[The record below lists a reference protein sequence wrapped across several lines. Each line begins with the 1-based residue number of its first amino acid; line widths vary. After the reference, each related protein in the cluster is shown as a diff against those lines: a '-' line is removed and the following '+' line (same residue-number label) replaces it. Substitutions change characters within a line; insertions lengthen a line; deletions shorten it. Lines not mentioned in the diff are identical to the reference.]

1 MRIRTMFI
9 LGFCLVAI
17 PGLIASLWLAAGAA
31 RDLGRTSQA
40 MAALQAASDAQRA
53 VSFVAVEIGGYSSVL
68 REANPNR
75 AQVAGDAAATIRL
88 LEASTASAARA
99 GLDAAAVRRVAEQLA
114 SFRSR
119 VDQALALPPDRR
131 DPGLPAAGTAARNA
145 AVATLLGVSAAAAR
159 DVARTAP
166 ELALLIEAS
175 STVMDM
181 RDQAGRRN
189 AQIST
194 WLSGA
199 SAVTPQAVQAAEAL
213 TAGVEQA
220 WTSVQRLL
228 AASTSSTALEA
239 ALAAQKQSFVE
250 RNEPHWRRQ
259 VETARQRLTAPE
271 TPWTTTFAEF
281 RLWSRPAQAEILVL
295 RDAAL
300 DEAAASADRSITEAQ
315 TGLAL
320 ALALAGLCFVAALGG
335 AVLLLRRLVSPIRA
349 LTASVGGIAAG
360 DLSLAV
366 PGRGRT
372 DELGEMAE
380 AVETLRAGS
389 QARVAE
395 TEARAREQ
403 AQRLARAE
411 RVDALLRQFEE
422 QAGSMLEAVAA
433 ASTELDATAH
443 SMAGIAANGSAHAAA
458 VAEAASRANGSVETV
473 ASAAGELAASF
484 GAVTQQIRH
493 GADQARAAT
502 GAAQEADRTV
512 RGLSEAADRIGA
524 VVQMITD
531 IAGQT
536 NLLALNAT
544 IEAARAGE
552 AGKGFAVVAGEVKA
566 LAAQTAKATDEISGQ
581 INAMQAETSRTVAAI
596 SDIARII
603 AAVGE
608 ATSQVA
614 ETAGQQAEAT
624 QAINLAVTEA
634 ARGTAAAADHA
645 NGVNADAER
654 TGDAAGEVRAASSE
668 LSRQA
673 EKLRAEVSRFM
684 VELRAA

>member
-9 LGFCLVAI
+9 LGFLLVAI
-17 PGLIASLWLAAGAA
+17 PGLVASLWLAVGAA
-31 RDLGRTSQA
+31 RDLGRTTQA
-40 MAALQAASDAQRA
+40 VAALQAASDAQRA
-53 VSFVAVEIGGYSSVL
+53 VSAVAVEIGGYASVL
-68 REANPNR
+68 RQPNPDR
-75 AQVAGDAAATIRL
+75 AQVASDAAATIRL
-88 LEASTASAARA
+88 LEASATSAAAA
-99 GLDAAAVRRVAEQLA
+99 GQDAAAVRRVAGQLA
-114 SFRSR
+114 TFRSR
-119 VDQALALPPDRR
+119 VDQALALAPDLR
-131 DPGLPAAGTAARNA
+131 DASLPATGTAARNA
-145 AVATLLGVSAAAAR
+145 AVATLLDVSAGAAR

-189 AQIST
+189 AQISG
-194 WLSGA
+194 WLSGTP
-199 SAVTPQAVQAAEAL
+199 VTPQSVQTAEAL
-213 TAGVEQA
+213 TAGVAQA
-220 WTSVQRLL
+220 WASVQRLL
-228 AASTSSTALEA
+228 AASPASATLEA
-239 ALAAQKQSFVE
+239 ALDGQKRNFVE

-259 VETARQRLTAPE
+259 VETARQRLSAPE
-271 TPWTTTFAEF
+271 TAWTTSFAEF
-281 RLWSRPAQAEILVL
+281 RTWSRPAQAAILEL

-300 DEAAASADRSITEAQ
+300 DEAAASAARGIAAAQ

-320 ALALAGLCFVAALGG
+320 ALGLAGLCFAAALGG
-335 AVLLLRRLVSPIRA
+335 ALLLLRRLVSPIRA

-360 DLSLAV
+360 ELHRTV

-389 QARVAE
+389 LARVAE
-395 TEARAREQ
+395 TEARAQEQ
-403 AQRLARAE
+403 AQRLARVE
-411 RVDALLRQFEE
+411 RVDALLRQFED
-422 QAGSMLEAVAA
+422 QAGNMLEAVAA

-443 SMAGIAANGSAHAAA
+443 SMAGIAADGSAHAAA
-458 VAEAASRANGSVETV
+458 VADAAARANGSVETV
-473 ASAAGELAASF
+473 AGAAEELAASF
-484 GAVTQQIRH
+484 GAVTRQIRH

-502 GAAQEADRTV
+502 SAAQEADRTV

-524 VVQMITD
+524 VVQMITA

-581 INAMQAETSRTVAAI
+581 ITAMQAETHRTVTAI

-603 AAVGE
+603 ATVGE

-645 NGVNADAER
+645 NGVNADADR
-654 TGDAAGEVRAASSE
+654 TGHAAGEVRAASGE

>member
-9 LGFCLVAI
+9 LGFLLVAI
-17 PGLIASLWLAAGAA
+17 PGLAASLWLAAGAA
-31 RDLGRTSQA
+31 RDLGRTNQA
-40 MAALQAASDAQRA
+40 VSALRAASDAQRA
-53 VSFVAVEIGGYSSVL
+53 VSAVAVEIGGYSSVL
-68 REANPNR
+68 RQANPDR
-75 AQVAGDAAATIRL
+75 AQVAGDAAATVRL
-88 LEASTASAARA
+88 LEASATSAAAA
-99 GLDAAAVRRVAEQLA
+99 GQDAASVRRVAEQLA

-131 DPGLPAAGTAARNA
+131 DAGLPATGTAARNA
-145 AVATLLGVSAAAAR
+145 AVATLLGVSAVAAR

-189 AQIST
+189 AQISA
-194 WLSGA
+194 WLAGT
-199 SAVTPQAVQAAEAL
+199 AVTPPAVQGAEAL
-213 TAGVEQA
+213 TAGVAQA
-220 WTSVQRLL
+220 WTSVQRML
-228 AASTSSTALEA
+228 AASTAAA
-239 ALAAQKQSFVE
+239 ALQPALARQAETFV
-250 RNEPHWRRQ
+250 RQNEPHWRKL
-259 VETARQRLTAPE
+259 VETARQRLTAPD
-271 TPWTTTFAEF
+271 TAWTTSFADF
-281 RLWSRPAQAEILVL
+281 RTWSRPAQAEILAL

-300 DEAAASADRSITEAQ
+300 DAAATSAADSIAEAR

-320 ALALAGLCFVAALGG
+320 ALGLAGLCFAAALGG
-335 AVLLLRRLVSPIRA
+335 AMLLLRRLVSPIRA
-349 LTASVGGIAAG
+349 LTASVGRIAAG
-360 DLSLAV
+360 ELQLTV

-372 DELGEMAE
+372 DELGEMAT

-389 QARVAE
+389 LERVAE
-395 TEARAREQ
+395 TEARARDQ

-411 RVDALLRQFEE
+411 RVDALLRQFED
-422 QAGSMLEAVAA
+422 QAGNMLEAVAA

-443 SMAGIAANGSAHAAA
+443 SMAGIAADGSAHAAA
-458 VAEAASRANGSVETV
+458 VADAASRANGSVETV
-473 ASAAGELAASF
+473 AGAAEELAASF
-484 GAVTQQIRH
+484 NAVTQQIRH

-512 RGLSEAADRIGA
+512 RGLSDAADRIGA
-524 VVQMITD
+524 VVQMITA

-581 INAMQAETSRTVAAI
+581 ITAMQAETHRTVTAI
-596 SDIARII
+596 ADISRII

-624 QAINLAVTEA
+624 QAINQAVSEA

-654 TGDAAGEVRAASSE
+654 TGHAAGEVRAASSE

>member
-31 RDLGRTSQA
+31 RDMGRTEQA
-40 MAALQAASDAQRA
+40 VAALQAASDAQRA
-53 VSFVAVEIGGYSSVL
+53 VSAVAVEIGGYSSVL

-75 AQVAGDAAATIRL
+75 TQVAGDAAATIRL
-88 LEASTASAARA
+88 LEASSASAARA

-114 SFRSR
+114 AFRAR
-119 VDQALALPPDRR
+119 VDQALALPADRR
-131 DPGLPAAGTAARNA
+131 DAALPAAGTAARNA

-189 AQIST
+189 ALIST
-194 WLSGA
+194 WLSGT
-199 SAVTPQAVQAAEAL
+199 AVTPQAVQTAEAL
-213 TAGVEQA
+213 TAGVDQA

-228 AASTSSTALEA
+228 AASTASTALEA
-239 ALAAQKQSFVE
+239 ALASQKQSFVE
-250 RNEPHWRRQ
+250 QNEPHWRRQ
-259 VETARQRLTAPE
+259 VATARQRLAAPE
-271 TPWTTTFAEF
+271 TPWTTSFAEF
-281 RLWSRPAQAEILVL
+281 RSWSRPAQAEILVL

-300 DEAAASADRSITEAQ
+300 DEAAAIADRSIAEAQ

-320 ALALAGLCFVAALGG
+320 AIGLAALCFVAALGG
-335 AVLLLRRLVSPIRA
+335 AVLLLRRLVGPIRA

-360 DLSLAV
+360 DLTLAV

-389 QARVAE
+389 LERVAE

-403 AQRLARAE
+403 AQRLARVE

-433 ASTELDATAH
+433 ASTQLDATAH
-443 SMAGIAANGSAHAAA
+443 GMAGIAADGSAHAAA
-458 VAEAASRANGSVETV
+458 VADAASRANGSVETV
-473 ASAAGELAASF
+473 AGAAEELAASF
-484 GAVTQQIRH
+484 NAVTQQIRH

-502 GAAQEADRTV
+502 GAAQEADRNV
-512 RGLSEAADRIGA
+512 RSLSEAADRIGA

-624 QAINLAVTEA
+624 QAINRAVTEA

-654 TGDAAGEVRAASSE
+654 TGHAADEVRAASSE

-673 EKLRAEVSRFM
+673 EKLRAEVGRFM

>member
-17 PGLIASLWLAAGAA
+17 PGLVASLWLATGAA
-31 RDLGRTSQA
+31 RDLGRITQA
-40 MAALQAASDAQRA
+40 VAALQAASDAQRA
-53 VSFVAVEIGGYSSVL
+53 VSAVAVEVGGYSSVL
-68 REANPNR
+68 RQPNPDR

-88 LEASTASAARA
+88 LEASIASADRA
-99 GLDAAAVRRVAEQLA
+99 GLDAEAVRQVAGQLTA
-114 SFRSR
+114 FRGR
-119 VDQALALPPDRR
+119 VDQALALAPDRR
-131 DPGLPAAGTAARNA
+131 DASLPAAGTAARNA

-189 AQIST
+189 ALIST
-194 WLSGA
+194 WLSG
-199 SAVTPQAVQAAEAL
+199 SAVTPQAVQTAEAL
-213 TAGVEQA
+213 TAGVAQA
-220 WTSVQRLL
+220 WSSVQRLL
-228 AASTSSTALEA
+228 AASPASTALEA
-239 ALAAQKQSFVE
+239 ALAEQKQSFVA
-250 RNEPHWRRQ
+250 RNEPHWRKQ
-259 VETARQRLTAPE
+259 VETARLRLTAPD
-271 TPWTTTFAEF
+271 TAWTTSFAEF
-281 RLWSRPAQAEILVL
+281 RTWSRPAQAEILAL

-300 DEAAASADRSITEAQ
+300 DEAAASADRAIAQ
-315 TGLAL
+315 AQAGLAL
-320 ALALAGLCFVAALGG
+320 ALGLAGLCFVAALGG
-335 AVLLLRRLVSPIRA
+335 AVLLLRRLVAPIRA
-349 LTASVGGIAAG
+349 LTASVGRIAAG
-360 DLSLAV
+360 ELTVAV
-366 PGRGRT
+366 PGRGRS
-372 DELGEMAE
+372 DEVGEMAE

-389 QARVAE
+389 LERVAE

-403 AQRLARAE
+403 ALRLARVE

-433 ASTELDATAH
+433 ASTELDATAR
-443 SMAGIAANGSAHAAA
+443 SMAGIAADGTAHAAA
-458 VAEAASRANGSVETV
+458 VADAASRANGSVETV
-473 ASAAGELAASF
+473 AGAAEELAASF
-484 GAVTQQIRH
+484 NAVTQQIRH

-512 RGLSEAADRIGA
+512 RGLSDAADRIGA
-524 VVQMITD
+524 VVQMITA

-581 INAMQAETSRTVAAI
+581 IAAMQAETGRTVTAI

-614 ETAGQQAEAT
+614 ETAAQQAEAT
-624 QAINLAVTEA
+624 QAINQAVSEA

-654 TGDAAGEVRAASSE
+654 TGHAAGEVREASGE

-684 VELRAA
+684 LELRAA

>member
-9 LGFCLVAI
+9 LGFCMVAI
-17 PGLIASLWLAAGAA
+17 PGLAASLWLAAGAT
-31 RDLGRTSQA
+31 RDLGRTNQA
-40 MAALQAASDAQRA
+40 VAALQAASDAQRA
-53 VSFVAVEIGGYSSVL
+53 VSAVAVEIGGYSSVL
-68 REANPNR
+68 REATPNR
-75 AQVAGDAAATIRL
+75 AQVAANAETTVRL
-88 LEASTASAARA
+88 LEASAASAAMA
-99 GLDAAAVRRVAEQLA
+99 GHDAAAVRRVAEQLV

-119 VDQALALPPDRR
+119 VDQALALPLDRR
-131 DPGLPAAGTAARNA
+131 DAALPAAGTAARNA

-181 RDQAGRRN
+181 RDQVGRRN
-189 AQIST
+189 PIISA
-194 WLSGA
+194 WLAGT
-199 SAVTPQAVQAAEAL
+199 AVTPQAVQTAEAL
-213 TAGVEQA
+213 TAGVAQA
-220 WTSVQRLL
+220 WSSVQRML
-228 AASTSSTALEA
+228 AASTASAALEP
-239 ALAAQKQSFVE
+239 ALARQAETFV
-250 RNEPHWRRQ
+250 RQNEPRWQHE
-259 VETARQRLTAPE
+259 VTTARQRLTAPE
-271 TPWTTTFAEF
+271 TPWNSNFAEF
-281 RLWSRPAQAEILVL
+281 RNWSVPAQAQILEL

-300 DEAAASADRSITEAQ
+300 DAAAASAARSIAAAQ

-320 ALALAGLCFVAALGG
+320 SLALAGLCFAAALGG
-335 AVLLLRRLVSPIRA
+335 ALLLLRRLVSPIRA

-360 DLSLAV
+360 NLTLTV
-366 PGRGRT
+366 PGRGRS

-389 QARVAE
+389 LERVAE
-395 TEARAREQ
+395 TEARAQEQ
-403 AQRLARAE
+403 AQRLARVE

-443 SMAGIAANGSAHAAA
+443 SMAGIAADGSAHAAA
-458 VAEAASRANGSVETV
+458 VADAASRANGSVETV
-473 ASAAGELAASF
+473 AGAAEELAASF
-484 GAVTQQIRH
+484 NAVTQQIRH

-502 GAAQEADRTV
+502 TAAIDADRTV

-581 INAMQAETSRTVAAI
+581 IAAMQAETGRTVTAI
-596 SDIARII
+596 ADISRII

-608 ATSQVA
+608 ATGRVA

-624 QAINLAVTEA
+624 QSINHAVAEA

-645 NGVNADAER
+645 HGVNADSER
-654 TGDAAGEVRAASSE
+654 TGHAAGEVRAASSE